1 MMKYIITFAIF
12 VQMAYCQ
19 DINDYSP
26 ETVSEWSSGK
36 YFNDLNEI
44 CIEDCNKTCVQKC
57 PVPDLC
63 KDDEIQCGKE
73 DLPLGVWPDCIR
85 DDICV
90 PDGCEC
96 MYNLKYSRLIS
107 NNSNIC
113 NHYNLDVLQ
122 IFEQVKH
129 LAMMV
134 LFAQCGV

>member
-12 VQMAYCQ
+12 VQMTYGQ

-63 KDDEIQCGKE
+63 NDDEIQCGKE

-96 MYNLKYSRLIS
+96 KYNLNFLIS
-107 NNSNIC
+107 F
-113 NHYNLDVLQ
+113 LT
-122 IFEQVKH
+122 FK
-129 LAMMV
+129 
-134 LFAQCGV
+134 

>member
-12 VQMAYCQ
+12 VQMAYGQ

-63 KDDEIQCGKE
+63 NDDEIQCGKE

-96 MYNLKYSRLIS
+96 KYNLNVLIS
-107 NNSNIC
+107 FLAAQTFIITLILMFYSFFLHKYRLNRSNTR
-113 NHYNLDVLQ
+113 
-122 IFEQVKH
+122 K
-129 LAMMV
+129 
-134 LFAQCGV
+134 

>member
-12 VQMAYCQ
+12 VQMAYGQ
-19 DINDYSP
+19 DINEYSP

-63 KDDEIQCGKE
+63 NDDEIQCGKE

-96 MYNLKYSRLIS
+96 KY
-107 NNSNIC
+107 NSNFL
-113 NHYNLDVLQ
+113 NS
-122 IFEQVKH
+122 F
-129 LAMMV
+129 LA
-134 LFAQCGV
+134 FKFS